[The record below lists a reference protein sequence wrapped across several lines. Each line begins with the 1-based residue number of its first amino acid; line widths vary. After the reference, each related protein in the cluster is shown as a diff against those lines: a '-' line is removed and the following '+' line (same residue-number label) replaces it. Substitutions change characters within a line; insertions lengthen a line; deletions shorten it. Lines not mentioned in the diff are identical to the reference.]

1 MPCDS
6 PLILLIEDEPVLAEV
21 TGFRLELLGFEVET
35 AASSEETFQAIQRR
49 LPEAIILNLGS
60 PDLDGLALTERLSND
75 PRTSPIPI
83 MAISDNADL
92 DEVERAFAAG
102 AKDYLVI
109 PYDPT
114 MLEEKL
120 GKLLHL
126 VAVAE

>member
-1 MPCDS
+1 MSHDS
-6 PLILLIEDEPVLAEV
+6 PMILLIEDEPVLAEV

-35 AASSEETFQAIQRR
+35 AASSEEAFQAIQRV
-49 LPEAIILNLGS
+49 LPEAILLNLGS
-60 PDLDGLALTERLSND
+60 PDMDGLALTERLSND

-114 MLEEKL
+114 MLQEKL
-120 GKLLHL
+120 EKLLQQ
-126 VAVAE
+126 AVQAG